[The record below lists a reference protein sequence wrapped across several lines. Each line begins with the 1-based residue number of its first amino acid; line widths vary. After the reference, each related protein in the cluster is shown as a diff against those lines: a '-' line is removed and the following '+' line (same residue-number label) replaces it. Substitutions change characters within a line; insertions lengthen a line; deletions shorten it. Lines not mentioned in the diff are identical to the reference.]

1 MFRLNKFFV
10 SDIKAGDNILRN
22 GFVPVFR
29 EDGDADHGVLFA
41 ANGTCKTTLL
51 SFILSVFSPS
61 RQRFVQHLQSGGD
74 KSLDQYLIPGRPAIV
89 MLDLAMVL
97 QPTLFETKPVDHL
110 VLGQLLYRHSN
121 TPDKVDRTFFL
132 ARSADFFDTLRSQWD
147 GLLDQEKPYQALKD
161 FMAPLIQQTSSQKE
175 WEETLEELGLDPW
188 LIDRQVDFART
199 EGGIKDAFRFKS
211 EGDFLSFFLG
221 CVTDMEAAKELRERM
236 DQDLSKMKDRPR
248 KRAQLDAVR
257 SLKERIADFD
267 TIAALWRSAGKA
279 IEKWRMQLGEASHL
293 LHGAEASSR
302 TELEELENEQKHA
315 EDSLRT
321 LRTGLETTRS
331 NILYLEHFCISSAVE
346 EGEKSLHRNH
356 GESEALKAEKNALL
370 AADFM
375 ADIRKNQA
383 EADTKDKALAEAG
396 KEINPLQ
403 EKLKTLAAQYHLRL
417 DADRHGLKAAMENL
431 CREEEERKQHQRAV
445 EKKQQAGEIL
455 RQALEK
461 ELENLNGRIR
471 GAEAG
476 RTLLPLDPGEEPSA
490 ALDRLHGEK
499 AGFENRIIMVEKE
512 MSAGEEALKAQ
523 DRNWRRLLEECS
535 KAQGKRSE
543 SLKAMEEE
551 ADLRRHLLEDPHLVR
566 IAGTR
571 DMEISSA
578 ELLSRLD
585 DTLVRS
591 EERLRKKE
599 RQTLQLEEKLEALD
613 QGGGLAADDLTRRLL
628 SYYHKKGHEKGIAPG
643 ELKSYPEYLADLYP
657 APEILARYI
666 EGDPARFTG
675 MMAASQ
681 DVIESILEMP
691 PPPWLHRP
699 VVIST
704 PCAPEAV
711 STVEQT
717 LIRPLTPEVYSR
729 QHMEKVREEYQK
741 TLEKV
746 AEEREEARSLL
757 KAMEGVSRN
766 LHAYQERFPDAGAVA
781 ALRERADAGEK
792 KLSEIKAAIA
802 EAEAGMEAL
811 SRSKTD
817 LESRYRHLKDQLADL
832 SRMLQQVNTWVSSF
846 ADLAAWEEEREKKTL
861 EKGAVEKAIRADGK
875 TLTELKEKELRIFK
889 DIHICKSDLKGLDE
903 KASEIMRPEDT
914 ELKTEE
920 QEEALSM
927 DLQTLLHLHRAARET
942 LRQMSHTLGID
953 HLGRELEDL
962 QARIARLQSE
972 FEAFGRSHSF
982 DGKSAENWATRG
994 FRDRKAYLESL
1005 SGKLEGLKESRI
1017 RMETELEHKKKDQ
1030 IRSEALLSEQ
1040 KAKGF
1045 PQDLREE
1052 NLKDQDTDALL
1063 HRLESEKRR
1072 QQTDCETLFSR
1083 SERLKEK
1090 LSFLEKWRQELR
1102 IAMAENQTFEPLW
1115 DQDSPRHPWPDL
1127 LEPGRDRMASIRQL
1141 LEEIR
1146 EMAAAERK
1154 ERETGENARR
1164 RMRSAFDRLQTHLQD
1179 DACRHDLPAVVDAL
1193 RSHDAESLGLQAED
1207 LIRRC
1212 EDIARNIEMDLKI
1225 TQRFMDSLVDR
1236 LLQHSRDYHQK
1247 LQSAARELLPET
1259 VFIYG
1264 GKPILRTGV
1273 RLDFARYQ
1281 DAFRQSVENWLY
1293 QLMQQNRL
1301 PEVNPKAG
1309 NGLGSELLYQ
1319 LLGAAS
1325 GRENFGIRMLKC
1337 DDSGS
1342 TYEPV
1347 GKDLGSGG
1355 EALTIAVM
1363 LYTLLISMRK
1373 KRNSASEGRIPAF
1386 LILDNP
1392 LGVCNRS
1399 DFVDAQLKVAG
1410 NMGLQCVYFTG
1421 IHDRESLELF
1431 ELRTAIRKG
1440 DKKLEIDGISYN
1452 CLEVTEL
1459 NVEKTKRQVNHHQ
1472 AP

>member
-1 MFRLNKFFV
+1 MFRLKRFFV

-97 QPTLFETKPVDHL
+97 QPTLFEAKPVDHL
-110 VLGQLLYRHSN
+110 VLGQLLYRHRS
-121 TPDKVDRTFFL
+121 TPDRMDRSFFL
-132 ARSADFFDTLRSQWD
+132 AQSADFFDTLRSQWD
-147 GLLDQEKPYQALKD
+147 GLLDHEKPYQALKD
-161 FMAPLIQQTSSQKE
+161 FMAPLVQQTTSQKE
-175 WEETLEELGLDPW
+175 WEETLEGLGLDPW

-221 CVTDMEAAKELRERM
+221 CVTDMDAAKDLRGRM

-248 KRAQLDAVR
+248 KRAQLQAVR

-267 TIAALWRSAGKA
+267 TFAALWRSAGKA
-279 IEKWRMQLGEASHL
+279 IEAWRMQLGEASHL

-302 TELEELENEQKHA
+302 TEMEALEREQGETEGSWK
-315 EDSLRT
+315 T
-321 LRTGLETTRS
+321 LQADLETTRS
-331 NILYLEHFCISSAVE
+331 NILYLEHFNLSCEME
-346 EGEKSLHRNH
+346 EGEKSLQHTMK
-356 GESEALKAEKNALL
+356 ESEELKAEKNALL

-383 EADTKDKALAEAG
+383 EAATKEKALAEAG
-396 KEINPLQ
+396 EEITPLQ
-403 EKLKTLAAQYHLRL
+403 EKVKTLAAQYHLRL
-417 DADRHGLKAAMENL
+417 GADRHGLKTIMENL
-431 CREEEERKQHQRAV
+431 CREEEERKQHQKSL
-445 EKKQQAGEIL
+445 ENKLQTEESLQK
-455 RQALEK
+455 ALERA
-461 ELENLNGRIR
+461 LEDLNHRIR

-476 RTLLPLDPGEEPSA
+476 LILLPLQPGEGPSD
-490 ALDRLHGEK
+490 ALSRLHGEK
-499 AGFENRIIMVEKE
+499 ATLEDRISMVEKE
-512 MSAGEEALKAQ
+512 MRGGEEAFKAM
-523 DRNWRRLLEECS
+523 DGKWRSLLEASS
-535 KAQGKRSE
+535 KAESQLSE
-543 SLKAMEEE
+543 ALRAMEEE

-566 IAGTR
+566 IAGTL
-571 DMEISSA
+571 DMEVSSA

-585 DTLVRS
+585 AALTRS
-591 EERLRKKE
+591 EERLRTKE
-599 RQTLQLEEKLEALD
+599 RQTLQLEEKLEALG
-613 QGGGLAADDLTRRLL
+613 QGGGLAADDLTCRLL
-628 SYYHKKGHEKGIAPG
+628 SHYHEKGISPG

-657 APEILARYI
+657 SPETLARFI

-675 MMAASQ
+675 MMASSP
-681 DVIESILEMP
+681 DIIERILEMP
-691 PPPWLHRP
+691 VPFWLHRP

-704 PCAPEAV
+704 PCPPEAV
-711 STVEQT
+711 HAVEQT
-717 LIRPLTPEVYSR
+717 LIRPLTPEVYSK
-729 QHMEKVREEYQK
+729 QHMEKVRDDYQT

-746 AEEREEARSLL
+746 VGEREETRSTL

-781 ALRERADAGEK
+781 ALHERVGTEEK
-792 KLSEIKAAIA
+792 NLSGIRNAIA
-802 EAEAGMEAL
+802 ETEAGMEAL
-811 SRSKTD
+811 NNSKAD
-817 LESRYRHLKDQLADL
+817 LASRYRHLKDQLADL
-832 SRMLQQVNTWVSSF
+832 SRIHQQVNTWLTSF
-846 ADLAAWEEEREKKTL
+846 ADLAAWQEEREKKAL
-861 EKGAVEKAIRADGK
+861 EKRAVEKAFRAAGLLLD
-875 TLTELKEKELRIFK
+875 ELKEKELRIFK
-889 DIHICKSDLKGLDE
+889 DIHICKSDLKRLDE
-903 KASEIMRPEDT
+903 KASEISQPEDRKLT
-914 ELKTEE
+914 AAE

-927 DLQTLLHLHRAARET
+927 DLQTLHHLHHAARET
-942 LRQMSHTLGID
+942 LRQMGHSLGID
-953 HLGRELEDL
+953 LLTKEIEDL

-972 FEAFGRSHSF
+972 FGAFGRSHTYDEKTAKDWAARSF
-982 DGKSAENWATRG
+982 RE
-994 FRDRKAYLESL
+994 RKEDLEIL
-1005 SGKLEGLKESRI
+1005 SGKLEALKERRI

-1030 IRSEALLSEQ
+1030 ARSEALLLER

-1045 PQDLREE
+1045 SPDLGEE
-1052 NLKDQDTDALL
+1052 ELKDQDTDALL
-1063 HRLESEKRR
+1063 YQLESEKRKR
-1072 QQTDCETLFSR
+1072 QSDCEALSSR
-1083 SERLKEK
+1083 SHRLKEK
-1090 LSFLEKWRQELR
+1090 LRYLEKWHQELR
-1102 IAMAENQTFEPLW
+1102 IGMAENQSFEPLW
-1115 DQDSPRHPWPDL
+1115 DGNSPRHPWPDL
-1127 LEPGRDRMASIRQL
+1127 LEPANDRMASIGKL

-1154 ERETGENARR
+1154 DREAGESARR

-1179 DACRHDLPAVVDAL
+1179 DACRHELPAVVDAL
-1193 RSHDAESLGLQAED
+1193 RSHDAESLGHQADD

-1212 EDIARNIEMDLKI
+1212 EDIGRNIETDLEI
-1225 TQRFMDSLVDR
+1225 TQRFMNNLVDM
-1236 LLQHSRDYHQK
+1236 LLQYSRDYHQK
-1247 LQSAARELLPET
+1247 LQAATRELLPET

-1264 GKPILRTGV
+1264 GKPILRAGV

-1281 DAFRQSVENWLY
+1281 DAFRQSVENWLH

-1301 PEVNPKAG
+1301 PEVNAKAG
-1309 NGLGSELLYQ
+1309 NGLGAELLYQ

-1325 GRENFGIRMLKC
+1325 GKENFGIRMLKC

-1373 KRNSASEGRIPAF
+1373 KRSSASEGRIPAF
-1386 LILDNP
+1386 LVLDNP

-1452 CLEVTEL
+1452 CLEITEL
-1459 NVEKTKRQVNHHQ
+1459 NVEKTKRPVNHHP